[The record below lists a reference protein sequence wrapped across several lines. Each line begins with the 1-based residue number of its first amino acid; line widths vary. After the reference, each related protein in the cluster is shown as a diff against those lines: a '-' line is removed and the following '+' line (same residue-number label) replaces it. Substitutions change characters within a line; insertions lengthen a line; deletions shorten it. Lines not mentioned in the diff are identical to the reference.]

1 VSREVLGRVGAG
13 SDPEHAADRRR
24 PTVDGNATTVLPL
37 AALVAVAAWTGFR
50 ALHNAPVDLPG
61 QALVI
66 APWLG
71 PVAGILAGAA
81 AAALGLRSVRSTER
95 VGLLFVGVFGALATV
110 VPVVTVP
117 AAAALVGGGAVALV
131 AGVGTDHGRQWTLRR
146 AVPALLLGG
155 VALSLG
161 AATGLLQPGVR
172 STGSAVVVVGL
183 AASPALVRPGP
194 GGWALGAL
202 AAGGVLWAGSTLPF
216 VTGAVTLVAFGLVGT
231 PLLLFA
237 AGVGGCVATVTGTLR
252 RRETTGRDERLRGV
266 GAALV
271 LLAGAP
277 ATVAGATAVVLGA
290 ALLAGV
296 GTGGDRR

>member
-1 VSREVLGRVGAG
+1 
-13 SDPEHAADRRR
+13 
-24 PTVDGNATTVLPL
+24 
-37 AALVAVAAWTGFR
+37 
-50 ALHNAPVDLPG
+50 
-61 QALVI
+61 
-66 APWLG
+66 
-71 PVAGILAGAA
+71 
-81 AAALGLRSVRSTER
+81 
-95 VGLLFVGVFGALATV
+95 
-110 VPVVTVP
+110 
-117 AAAALVGGGAVALV
+117 
-131 AGVGTDHGRQWTLRR
+131 
-146 AVPALLLGG
+146 
-155 VALSLG
+155 
-161 AATGLLQPGVR
+161 
-172 STGSAVVVVGL
+172 
-183 AASPALVRPGP
+183 
-194 GGWALGAL
+194 
-202 AAGGVLWAGSTLPF
+202 